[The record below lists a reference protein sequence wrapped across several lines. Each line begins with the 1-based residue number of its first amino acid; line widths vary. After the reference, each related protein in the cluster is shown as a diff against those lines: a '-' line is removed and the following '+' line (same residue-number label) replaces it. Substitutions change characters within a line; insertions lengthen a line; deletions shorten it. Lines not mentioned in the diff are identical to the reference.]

1 MDPAPVPNQNGLMLS
16 YLKVENLAVVEK
28 AELDFSPQ
36 LNILTGETG
45 AGKSILIDAIMLLLN
60 KKTPANI
67 VRSGK
72 DKLTVEALFCQGDEE
87 IVLKREISKSKSLT
101 YQNGELAPFAQ
112 VKEKAEA
119 LLNIYGQKDH
129 VFLLNTA
136 NHQVFLDQYGQHGD
150 LLGEMSEKCRLIKA
164 LQARWNELQ
173 GKNKQARERIDYL
186 NFQLQEIESLELK
199 QGDETL
205 MQERLK
211 ILAAAETILEKSDTL
226 VQDFYQKDHSLYN
239 LLAQDLPAAAYL
251 QGLFPEFSHFKEEI
265 DRFFNLLPEISAFL
279 NTLAGKVEFNEGEL
293 NEISEKLSRLEK
305 LKAKH
310 KLNLEQ
316 LLEKY
321 GELRRERDELLNLN
335 FSLSDT
341 EKEST
346 RELAAYKLLQEKL
359 RQSRQLN
366 AKKLSAQI
374 VGELALLEM
383 AKARFEVR
391 CEEHEPSVENVTEN
405 GTDKIEFFFSSN
417 PGQPPGRL
425 KEVASGGELSR
436 LMLVLKS
443 ISGDE
448 AGATFIFDEI
458 DSGIGGKT
466 AEFVGEKLRKISAR
480 NQVISISHLPQ
491 IARFADRHFLIRKE
505 FKNNQ
510 TFSTAAALEGDD
522 RVREI
527 ARLMAGSAINS
538 DVLKAAELLLTKSRQ

>member
-1 MDPAPVPNQNGLMLS
+1 MLS

-28 AELDFSPQ
+28 VELDFSPN

-60 KKTPANI
+60 KKTPAHI

-72 DKLTVEALFCQGDEE
+72 EKLTVEALFCQGDEE
-87 IVLKREISKSKSLT
+87 IVLKREISKNKSLT
-101 YQNGELAPFAQ
+101 YHNGELAPFAQ
-112 VKEKAEA
+112 VREKAEA

-136 NHQVFLDQYGQHGD
+136 NHQIFLDQFCQHGE
-150 LLGEMSEKCRLIKA
+150 LLGEIAEKSRQIRA

-186 NFQLQEIESLELK
+186 NFQLQEIENLNLK

-211 ILAAAETILEKSDTL
+211 ILAAAETILEKSDML
-226 VQDFYQKDHSLYN
+226 VQDFYQKDTSVYN
-239 LLAQDLPAAAYL
+239 LMAQDLPAASYL
-251 QGLFPEFSHFKEEI
+251 QTLFPEFSHFKDEI

-279 NTLAGKVEFNEGEL
+279 NTLAGKVEFNESEL

-310 KLNLEQ
+310 KLTLEQ

-321 GELRRERDELLNLN
+321 EQLRQERDDLLNLT

-341 EKEST
+341 EKEIA
-346 RELAAYKLLQEKL
+346 RALAEYKILQEKL
-359 RQSRQLN
+359 RQSRLLH
-366 AKKLSAQI
+366 AKKLSALI
-374 VGELALLEM
+374 VRELALLEM
-383 AKARFEVR
+383 EKARFEVR
-391 CEEHEPSVENVTEN
+391 CEENEPSVENVAET
-405 GTDKIEFFFSSN
+405 GTDKIEFYFSSN

-443 ISGDE
+443 IGGDE
-448 AGATFIFDEI
+448 AGTTFIFDEI
-458 DSGIGGKT
+458 DAGIGGKT

-505 FKNNQ
+505 FKDNQ
-510 TFSTAAALEGDD
+510 TYSTAVVLEDDD

-527 ARLMAGSAINS
+527 ARLMAGSAINE
-538 DVLKAAELLLTKSRQ
+538 DVLKAAELLLSKSRP